1 MGGRLVGATS
11 TISSSNDE
19 EADRQTRRMT
29 MDRILQPTISG
40 TVREMEV
47 PDTLDLADLAAL
59 ALNGLG
65 GDNYES
71 LMTMYGQINLERF

>member
-1 MGGRLVGATS
+1 
-11 TISSSNDE
+11 
-19 EADRQTRRMT
+19 
-29 MDRILQPTISG
+29 MDMILQPTISG

-47 PDTLDLADLAAL
+47 PDTLDLADLAAI

-65 GDNYES
+65 GDIDES

>member
-1 MGGRLVGATS
+1 
-11 TISSSNDE
+11 
-19 EADRQTRRMT
+19 MT
-29 MDRILQPTISG
+29 MDMILQPTISG

-47 PDTLDLADLAAL
+47 PDTLDLADLAAI

-65 GDNYES
+65 GDIDES